1 MKKYIKSWN
10 KFETTLLVLSIILI
24 LGLGIYLDCGF
35 LETIV
40 PFIGF
45 FSAINQAKGN
55 VIGQMF
61 GVFLAILY
69 SIMSYNNQYYG
80 EVIIY
85 LLVILPLYISGI
97 YTWLKNKDNKSE
109 KVKQNTL
116 GKKEW
121 YSLIFINLFL
131 FISLYFLLK
140 YFNTSNL
147 LVSTISMN
155 INLTATYLLVRRSR
169 YSFLFYLINA
179 FILLTLWGIPLLNG
193 NIELLP
199 MVFNAMLLLANNL
212 YGLYSWTKNK

>member
-69 SIMSYNNQYYG
+69 SIMSYNNL
-80 EVIIY
+80 Y
-85 LLVILPLYISGI
+85 LA
-97 YTWLKNKDNKSE
+97 K
-109 KVKQNTL
+109 KQ
-116 GKKEW
+116 
-121 YSLIFINLFL
+121 
-131 FISLYFLLK
+131 
-140 YFNTSNL
+140 
-147 LVSTISMN
+147 
-155 INLTATYLLVRRSR
+155 R
-169 YSFLFYLINA
+169 
-179 FILLTLWGIPLLNG
+179 
-193 NIELLP
+193 
-199 MVFNAMLLLANNL
+199 
-212 YGLYSWTKNK
+212 